1 MSAELELRV
10 AAAEDI
16 NGGGAYGDS
25 KLDDDWQEYRRTEAA
40 AGGVNRAGVGAR
52 GPRGPSREWRSRQSP
67 RRGLRLT
74 LRRAAAA
81 QAWCR

>member
-25 KLDDDWQEYRRTEAA
+25 KL
-40 AGGVNRAGVGAR
+40 GVRWETR
-52 GPRGPSREWRSRQSP
+52 FW
-67 RRGLRLT
+67 
-74 LRRAAAA
+74 
-81 QAWCR
+81 